1 MNVSELQKLRIKQ
14 LTELATKLEIESFED
29 LAKQYS
35 DDPGSAA
42 QGGDLGWAET
52 GLFVP
57 EFESALFSMN
67 VGEVS
72 APVKTDFGYHL
83 IRMDDIKTGEQQ
95 SFDEIE
101 YELELEYSRLL
112 AEEEL
117 FELADQMADL
127 TLQSY
132 NELA

>member
-1 MNVSELQKLRIKQ
+1 
-14 LTELATKLEIESFED
+14 
-29 LAKQYS
+29 
-35 DDPGSAA
+35 
-42 QGGDLGWAET
+42 
-52 GLFVP
+52 
-57 EFESALFSMN
+57 MN

-101 YELELEYSRLL
+101 YELELEYSRQL

-132 NELA
+132 NELASVADKMNLELNALDSFPELDLHSCIKTPRW